1 MTSKR
6 EQVLSALHAALSAGV
21 VLTGI
26 DVRRGDPLP
35 EQAPEDGLIILRDG
49 DPGEPEVT
57 LSPLTYH
64 YQHRAEIEVL
74 VQLKTA
80 QDAAFDTLAANI
92 GAKIE
97 ANRTLGG
104 LCDWTEGMAPV
115 PVELSLEGG
124 EPMKA
129 AIIPVMLIYSTTHP
143 L

>member
-1 MTSKR
+1 MSTR
-6 EQVLSALHAALSAGV
+6 ESILVALFAALGTISGPKVLRNESLPTRIPAG
-21 VLTGI
+21 GI
-26 DVRRGDPLP
+26 L
-35 EQAPEDGLIILRDG
+35 ILRDG

-129 AIIPVMLIYSTTHP
+129 AIIPIMLIYSTTHP